1 MAYKQL
7 FQNLYVIEGST
18 NVGVIACKNGKTTD
32 IYLIDS
38 GTQDS
43 NGKNVLEEL
52 NKIFPNEKGGFNV
65 CAIINTHSHADHC
78 GANAYIKERTNC
90 EIWISKGEAGIIFNP
105 KVQASIVCGGHPF
118 KELQGPYY
126 LAPSSA
132 CNKILDK
139 NTVVHLPDGCK
150 ITFTELPGHYLD
162 MLGVIYTGKYG
173 QTCLFCA
180 DAVFGQAHI
189 LKYWIPFLYDVKKFK
204 ETLAKIDTL
213 EMNWYVPSHG
223 IPVTRI
229 NETVELNQIAVLST
243 EYCVLSS
250 LQKEKLTKEELLKRV
265 ADRNEIRLGFQ
276 QYQLINC
283 TLNAYLVY
291 LLEENQ
297 IAYTIEENRI
307 LWFAK

>member
-1 MAYKQL
+1 MNKYES
-7 FQNLYVIEGST
+7 VI
-18 NVGVIACKNGKTTD
+18 
-32 IYLIDS
+32 
-38 GTQDS
+38 
-43 NGKNVLEEL
+43 
-52 NKIFPNEKGGFNV
+52 
-65 CAIINTHSHADHC
+65 IINPNVDEE
-78 GANAYIKERTNC
+78 GIKAL
-90 EIWISKGEAGIIFNP
+90 ISRFSDLINTDG
-105 KVQASIVCGGHPF
+105 KVEKVD
-118 KELQGPYY
+118 ELGKRK
-126 LAPSSA
+126 LA
-132 CNKILDK
+132 
-139 NTVVHLPDGCK
+139 
-150 ITFTELPGHYLD
+150 
-162 MLGVIYTGKYG
+162 
-173 QTCLFCA
+173 
-180 DAVFGQAHI
+180 
-189 LKYWIPFLYDVKKFK
+189 YDVKKFK